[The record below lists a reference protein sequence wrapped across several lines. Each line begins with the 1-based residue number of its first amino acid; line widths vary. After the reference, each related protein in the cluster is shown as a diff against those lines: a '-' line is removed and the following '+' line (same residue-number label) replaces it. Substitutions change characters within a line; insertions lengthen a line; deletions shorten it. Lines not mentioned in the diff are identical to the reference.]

1 MISLQQL
8 LLVTVIL
15 VVAVAVAAHLTTLL
29 TAQQQYFS
37 LAKAV
42 AAYADTH
49 HVKICIYNP
58 GPGLYATKLAILVG
72 HTSSNQVTVIQQGEK
87 AEVVFTFTTPL
98 PYQLGT
104 TGQGQIIDTQ
114 GNTYPITFTVVENVE
129 KINC

>member
-1 MISLQQL
+1 VISLQQL

-104 TGQGQIIDTQ
+104 TVQGQIIDTQ
-114 GNTYPITFTVVENVE
+114 GNTYPITFTIVENVE
-129 KINC
+129 KISC

>member
-1 MISLQQL
+1 VISLHQL

-15 VVAVAVAAHLTTLL
+15 VIAVAVAAHLTTLL

-42 AAYADTH
+42 AAYADSH

-58 GPGLYATKLAILVG
+58 GPGLYATKLAIVVG
-72 HTSSNQVTVIQQGEK
+72 HISSNQVTVIQQGEK
-87 AEVVFTFTTPL
+87 AEVVFTFTMPL
-98 PYQLGT
+98 PYQLVT
-104 TGQGQIIDTQ
+104 TGEGQIIDTQ
-114 GNTYPITFTVVENVE
+114 GNTYPITFTIVENIE